1 MKRSIFCATPQS
13 TPELPNALS
22 AKSRSVTSAVSVIR
36 INPVAIYGL
45 FMHARPYSRTRLWY
59 TSGICAGICYIVI
72 LNLDD
77 RQSVEGFL
85 YLFLGILIVDQFP

>member
-1 MKRSIFCATPQS
+1 MKRSIFCATPQGI
-13 TPELPNALS
+13 PELPNALS
-22 AKSRSVTSAVSVIR
+22 AKSRSATSAVSVTI

-45 FMHARPYSRTRLWY
+45 FMHARPSSFK
-59 TSGICAGICYIVI
+59 TSGYTTFYFRWYIVI
-72 LNLDD
+72 FNLDD